1 MSTRKPS
8 SLCDRGANGGVAG
21 SEMRVIATTDRLVNL
36 TGIDNHEITDL
47 KIVTAGAV
55 AKTTEGPIIVI
66 AHQYAH
72 VPTSRSIH
80 SPAQLEHYKND
91 VHDKSSKIGGLQ
103 LIKTLDGHILPMSI
117 RNGLVCIDMH
127 PFSDREWEELPHVI
141 LTSDEDWDPKVL
153 DCEADDIFYDTVS
166 DLDTNLKMRGFSETG
181 RYTRRSVHA
190 NFVQFADR
198 DLAGELVAS
207 ATEVNEKE
215 KDTTFF
221 EEMRKFFLFRPVDV
235 VKATFENTTQFGRL
249 GVSGHSIRQTYKSP
263 FPAVNVF
270 RRNEIVA
277 TDTIY
282 ADEPALDNGC
292 TAAQV
297 FVGRQTSVV
306 DVYPLKSEK
315 DFTNVLQDQ
324 IRQRGAMSTLSSDR
338 AEVEIS
344 QYAHDVLRAYS
355 IDDKQSE
362 PHYQHQN
369 YSERVWGSIKGYTN
383 VIMNACGCPATAWLL
398 CLLYVVFIVN
408 RMSTSRLYNRT
419 PIEELTGITPDIS
432 MIYRFKFWE
441 RVAYST
447 QDAPF
452 GSNSGNE
459 RLGYFAGFSVNVGHP
474 MT

>member
-1 MSTRKPS
+1 VSKPVTWPSITELAPSESQGVFTCAELFADEKPDMSTFISPWPPEDWQNVFPLPLAPDDHLDDTEDRDDVFYDALCTELSVNPHERTLKRANKSYRVSNMSTRKPS

-235 VKATFENTTQFGRL
+235 VKATRCVWTFDSADLQVTF
-249 GVSGHSIRQTYKSP
+249 SCCKCFSP
-263 FPAVNVF
+263 
-270 RRNEIVA
+270 
-277 TDTIY
+277 
-282 ADEPALDNGC
+282 
-292 TAAQV
+292 
-297 FVGRQTSVV
+297 
-306 DVYPLKSEK
+306 
-315 DFTNVLQDQ
+315 
-324 IRQRGAMSTLSSDR
+324 QRDR
-338 AEVEIS
+338 C
-344 QYAHDVLRAYS
+344 H
-355 IDDKQSE
+355 
-362 PHYQHQN
+362 
-369 YSERVWGSIKGYTN
+369 
-383 VIMNACGCPATAWLL
+383 
-398 CLLYVVFIVN
+398 
-408 RMSTSRLYNRT
+408 
-419 PIEELTGITPDIS
+419 
-432 MIYRFKFWE
+432 
-441 RVAYST
+441 
-447 QDAPF
+447 
-452 GSNSGNE
+452 
-459 RLGYFAGFSVNVGHP
+459 
-474 MT
+474 